1 MDIQNLFSINNT
13 FFTLWDYPMSYIE
26 FFGTILNIWCVWLV
40 AQKKTLNWPV
50 GIVAVILFMALFY
63 QIQLYSDFVEQIY
76 FLITGFY
83 GWFVWAKMDK
93 NKEQDTSKVSFSTQ
107 KSRAITVTS
116 IVVGTA
122 LFGYVMS
129 IIHTI
134 LPMIFQ
140 APASYPYLDAFTTVM
155 SFAATILMIYK
166 KIESWMLWIL
176 VDIIGIVLYY
186 VKEVKFVSLL
196 YVIFLALATKG
207 LISWYQ
213 TWKAQK

>member
-1 MDIQNLFSINNT
+1 
-13 FFTLWDYPMSYIE
+13 
-26 FFGTILNIWCVWLV
+26 
-40 AQKKTLNWPV
+40 
-50 GIVAVILFMALFY
+50 
-63 QIQLYSDFVEQIY
+63 
-76 FLITGFY
+76 
-83 GWFVWAKMDK
+83 MDK
-93 NKEQDTSKVSFSTQ
+93 NKEKDTSMVSFSSP
-107 KSRAITVTS
+107 KGRAITVGS
-116 IVVGTA
+116 IAVGTV

-129 IIHTI
+129 NIHT
-134 LPMIFQ
+134 LFPVIFQ

-155 SFAATILMIYK
+155 SFVATILMIYK

-186 VKEVKFVSLL
+186 VKEVKFVSIL